1 MRNTVAD
8 CRSRSQGQIDNTEL
22 GIQTACSL
30 LCYQLAD
37 TGNFESSFLNCFGN
51 HTDIAVTYLLQCI
64 FNNARAADANVD
76 NAFRFGY
83 AMESAC
89 HERVIRHSIAEYY
102 QLSTTDRI
110 TIGSTLGSSLHNL
123 AHLFYSIHIDTAFGR
138 ANAYGRANNV
148 GNRQCFRN
156 RRNQIAVA
164 LGVALVHESGKTADK
179 VNADLLTCVVQSL
192 CQRYIIIAVTAFTNH
207 RNRRYGN
214 TLVDDGHA
222 QLNLNILTGF
232 YQMLCLTA
240 NLIINFLR
248 CYLDI
253 RMTAITQ
260 ADAHGDSTHVQL
272 ILGNHARSF

>member
-8 CRSRSQGQIDNTEL
+8 CRSRSQRQVDNAEL
-22 GIQTACSL
+22 GIQAACSL

-37 TGNFESSFLNCFGN
+37 AGNLEGSLFNRFGY
-51 HTDIAVTYLLQCI
+51 HTDIAVTHLLQCV
-64 FNNARAADANVD
+64 FNNARSAYANVD

-83 AMESAC
+83 AVEGTC
-89 HERVIRHSIAEYY
+89 HERVIRHSIAEYNK
-102 QLSTTDRI
+102 LSTADCI
-110 TIGSTLGSSLHNL
+110 AVSSTLGSSLYNL

-148 GNRQCFRN
+148 GNCQCFRN

-164 LGVALVHESGKTADK
+164 LGIALVHESGKAADE
-179 VNADLLTCVVQSL
+179 VNANLLACVVQSL
-192 CQRYIIIAVTAFTNH
+192 CQRYIIVAVAAFANH
-207 RNRRYGN
+207 GNRRYGN
-214 TLVDDGHA
+214 TLVDNGHA
-222 QLNLNILTGF
+222 QLNLDILTGF

-260 ADAHGDSTHVQL
+260 ADAHGDSTHIQL